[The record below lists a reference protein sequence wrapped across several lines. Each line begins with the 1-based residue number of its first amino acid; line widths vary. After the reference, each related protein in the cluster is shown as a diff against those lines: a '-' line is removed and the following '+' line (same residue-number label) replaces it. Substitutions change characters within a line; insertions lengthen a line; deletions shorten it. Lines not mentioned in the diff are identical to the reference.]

1 MKVKITYDKK
11 SKKIIVEGIER
22 IGFLKNIESE
32 NKEKSHKIKN

>member
-22 IGFLKNIESE
+22 ISFLKNIESE
-32 NKEKSHKIKN
+32 NKEKSHKIKK

>member
-11 SKKIIVEGIER
+11 SKKIIVEGIEKR
-22 IGFLKNIESE
+22 GFLKNIQSE

>member
-32 NKEKSHKIKN
+32 NKKNPIK